1 MSLETPLT
9 QLHVRLGAKLVEFAG
24 YTMPI
29 SYPNGIIAEHQH
41 TRSKAG
47 LFDVSHMG
55 QVLVSGSNVAEL
67 LESVMP
73 ADLVALAPNQSTY
86 ALLTNDMGGVRDDLI
101 ATKLE
106 DSRFFLVLN
115 ASNKHADLAY
125 LRLALP
131 ELNFEL
137 LDDRALLALQ
147 GPEARTVLSR
157 LGKGT
162 ESLGFMSA
170 LECSVNDIPCFITC
184 SGYTGED
191 GFEISVN
198 ANQATHLA
206 ELLLADTEVAPIGL
220 GARDSLRLE
229 VGLCLHGHELSPEI
243 TPIEARLKWAI
254 APSRRAGGD
263 REGGYPGATILS
275 QQMSHGVNRVRI
287 GLRVLGRRPVR
298 AGQLLLN
305 ADGLEV
311 GSICSDAFGA
321 SVGGPIAMGFVH
333 PDFSQIG
340 MTLKADVRGKF
351 IDLEVVSLP
360 MLPQRYYRAD

>member
-1 MSLETPLT
+1 
-9 QLHVRLGAKLVEFAG
+9 
-24 YTMPI
+24 
-29 SYPNGIIAEHQH
+29 
-41 TRSKAG
+41 
-47 LFDVSHMG
+47 
-55 QVLVSGSNVAEL
+55 
-67 LESVMP
+67 
-73 ADLVALAPNQSTY
+73 
-86 ALLTNDMGGVRDDLI
+86 MGGVLDDLI

-147 GPEARTVLSR
+147 GPEARAVLSR
-157 LGKGT
+157 LGTGT

-263 REGGYPGATILS
+263 REGGYPGAAILN
-275 QQMSHGVNRVRI
+275 QQMSHGVSRVRV

-298 AGQLLLN
+298 AGQPLLN

-340 MTLKADVRGKF
+340 TTLKADVRGKF
-351 IDLEVVSLP
+351 IELEVVSLP

>member
-1 MSLETPLT
+1 
-9 QLHVRLGAKLVEFAG
+9 
-24 YTMPI
+24 
-29 SYPNGIIAEHQH
+29 
-41 TRSKAG
+41 
-47 LFDVSHMG
+47 
-55 QVLVSGSNVAEL
+55 
-67 LESVMP
+67 
-73 ADLVALAPNQSTY
+73 
-86 ALLTNDMGGVRDDLI
+86 
-101 ATKLE
+101 
-106 DSRFFLVLN
+106 LVLN

-137 LDDRALLALQ
+137 LDDRALMALQ

-157 LGKGT
+157 LGTGT
-162 ESLGFMSA
+162 ESLGFMSV

-263 REGGYPGATILS
+263 REGGYPGAAILN
-275 QQMSHGVNRVRI
+275 QQMSHGVSRVRV

-298 AGQLLLN
+298 AGQPLLN

-340 MTLKADVRGKF
+340 TTLKADVRGKF
-351 IDLEVVSLP
+351 IELEVVSLP

>member
-1 MSLETPLT
+1 
-9 QLHVRLGAKLVEFAG
+9 
-24 YTMPI
+24 
-29 SYPNGIIAEHQH
+29 
-41 TRSKAG
+41 
-47 LFDVSHMG
+47 
-55 QVLVSGSNVAEL
+55 
-67 LESVMP
+67 
-73 ADLVALAPNQSTY
+73 
-86 ALLTNDMGGVRDDLI
+86 
-101 ATKLE
+101 
-106 DSRFFLVLN
+106 
-115 ASNKHADLAY
+115 
-125 LRLALP
+125 
-131 ELNFEL
+131 
-137 LDDRALLALQ
+137 
-147 GPEARTVLSR
+147 
-157 LGKGT
+157 
-162 ESLGFMSA
+162 MSA

-206 ELLLADTEVAPIGL
+206 ELLLADAEVAPIGL

-263 REGGYPGATILS
+263 REGGYPGAAILN
-275 QQMSHGVNRVRI
+275 QQMSHGVSRVRV

-298 AGQLLLN
+298 AGQPLLN

-340 MTLKADVRGKF
+340 TTLKADVRGKF
-351 IDLEVVSLP
+351 IELEVVSLP